1 MTRRKNPETARKEA
15 KLQEALAAVRSGQHK
30 VDAAAAKFGVSR
42 RTLYTR
48 VTGTLPRSQ
57 AHEAE
62 QILSHAEEKEL
73 VRWITRLTITGYA
86 PRHLTLREMAEE
98 VRKRRVKQINDP
110 SIQLV
115 TYAPIGLQWIPRF
128 LSRHL
133 ELASVMTRRIDAPRI
148 KDASPEGLRKWFEEL
163 DRVMEEF
170 GIEWWNVYNMDESGF
185 AIGDVEATKRVIN
198 ANIRQQFQAKP
209 GRQEWVT
216 SVECICADGTAIPP
230 LIIF

>member
-1 MTRRKNPETARKEA
+1 MK
-15 KLQEALAAVRSGQHK
+15 
-30 VDAAAAKFGVSR
+30 
-42 RTLYTR
+42 
-48 VTGTLPRSQ
+48 GTLPRSQ

-98 VRKRRVKQINDP
+98 VGNRRVKQINDP

-115 TYAPIGLQWIPRF
+115 TYAPIGHQWIPRF
-128 LSRHL
+128 LCRHL

-148 KDASPEGLRKWFEEL
+148 KDASPEALQKWFEKL

-170 GIEWWNVYNMDESGF
+170 GIEWGNIYNMDESGF
-185 AIGDVEATKRVIN
+185 AIGDVEVTKRVIN

-216 SVECICADGTAIPP
+216 SVEKSPGCKTRPHH
-230 LIIF
+230 